1 MPQTFNWRVNQMLR
15 QPAGNTEYVFGSV
28 YYPIVRTTEVVE
40 GQKSG
45 KVKAPIHSSLEEVNK
60 KKCTVRITLFTRQP
74 LRNVIISVAY
84 GPADNE

>member
-1 MPQTFNWRVNQMLR
+1 MPQAFNWRVNQMLR

-60 KKCTVRITLFTRQP
+60 KKAHCSHNTLYEAAP
-74 LRNVIISVAY
+74 
-84 GPADNE
+84 